1 MLKPTSQTKRRV
13 LITRPEKKAQQL
25 ALSLNQQGIA
35 CANQPLFDYQALA
48 SNNSSK
54 ALLTNVDILIFVSVA
69 AVEFAHASYAANHW
83 QFGKIFAVGSAT
95 QKALHMLGVNNVI
108 TPSQENS
115 EGLLALPSL
124 TQHIDGKTITI
135 IRGNGGREHLANTL
149 NNRGGKVAYLESY
162 QRVWRVLAKDIS
174 KQWYQQKIN
183 CIVVTSNAI
192 LEKLVQLITEQ
203 DQQSE
208 TQLIADYWRAQCL
221 WVATSERI
229 ANKAKQLGLL
239 QVTISAGA
247 SEQALCAT
255 LQSLPC

>member
-1 MLKPTSQTKRRV
+1 MLTATSQTKLRV

-48 SNNSSK
+48 NSNSSK
-54 ALLTNVDILIFVSVA
+54 ALLTGVDILIFVSVA
-69 AVEFAHASYAANHW
+69 AVEFAHACYPAHHW
-83 QFGKIFAVGSAT
+83 QFGKIFAVGTAT

-124 TQHIDGKTITI
+124 TQHINEKTITL

-149 NNRGGKVAYLESY
+149 ISRGGKVSYLESY
-162 QRVWRVLAKDIS
+162 QRVWRVLTKNIS
-174 KQWYQQKIN
+174 KQWYQQQIN

-192 LEKLVQLITEQ
+192 LEKLVQLIVEQ

-208 TQLIADYWRAQCL
+208 AQLIADYWRAQCL
-221 WVATSERI
+221 WVATSNRI
-229 ANKAKQLGLL
+229 ADKAKELGL
-239 QVTISAGA
+239 VHIITSAGA
-247 SEQALCAT
+247 SDQALCET
-255 LQSLPC
+255 LQSL